1 MDPRSDTTEAA
12 VAQWGRRIRGTIVMG
27 LLWAAGGAGIGGVI
41 ELIDNVRPGTLSFTA
56 RVDMWPQTLAIPGF
70 LGGLLFATVLM
81 IAGRQY
87 RFDQLSMPRFTA
99 WGAVAGLALGGLAM
113 TIGAPLTFVGITTL
127 AGALAAAGSLQLA
140 RRATTPALPAG
151 DEA

>member
-1 MDPRSDTTEAA
+1 M
-12 VAQWGRRIRGTIVMG
+12 AQWGRRIRGTIVMG
-27 LLWAAGGAGIGGVI
+27 LLWAAGGVGIGGVI
-41 ELIDNVRPGTLSFTA
+41 ELIDNVWPGALSFA
-56 RVDMWPQTLAIPGF
+56 SRVDMWPQTLAIPGF

-113 TIGAPLTFVGITTL
+113 TIGAPLLFVGITTL
-127 AGALAAAGSLQLA
+127 AGAVAAAGSLQLA
-140 RRATTPALPAG
+140 RRARTPALPELPAS